1 MSRPLK
7 RRRVSAARPISKTLL
22 FFSDTVGA
30 VDSIQTLFTATFP
43 CTVTGLR
50 WQLDTTAH
58 TTPQQQIIS
67 HYLTWA
73 IVLVK
78 EGNSVNM
85 LPNGNEQTVSTLYN
99 PEQNVLASGNM
110 ILPVNSSNSI
120 EPWRGQTKTMRKLQA
135 GDRIMIVYSTGTD
148 DDLDN
153 PEFGGSIQ
161 FFCKS

>member
-7 RRRVSAARPISKTLL
+7 RRRVSASRPISKTLL
-22 FFSDTVGA
+22 FFSDTITA
-30 VDSIQTLFTATFP
+30 VDKVQTLLTASFP

-50 WQLDTTAH
+50 WSLDSTAH
-58 TTPQQQIIS
+58 VTPNQQIIS

-78 EGNSVNM
+78 EGNDVNM
-85 LPNGNEQTVSTLYN
+85 LPNGNEQVVSTFYN

-110 ILPVNSSNSI
+110 ILPVNSANSMK
-120 EPWRGQTKTMRKLQA
+120 PWRGQTKTMRKLQA
-135 GDRIMIVYSTGTD
+135 GDRLIIVYSTGTN

-153 PEFGGSIQ
+153 AEFGGSIQ